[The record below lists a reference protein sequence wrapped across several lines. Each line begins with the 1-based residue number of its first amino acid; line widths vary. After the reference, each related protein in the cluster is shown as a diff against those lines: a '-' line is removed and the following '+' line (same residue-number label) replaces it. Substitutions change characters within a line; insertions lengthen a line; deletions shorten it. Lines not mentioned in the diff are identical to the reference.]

1 MLDNQV
7 SCRLI
12 TAVVLVNR
20 THILNICVILIGVG
34 WASIGEIDKLMLWL
48 MLRLNILGVTIDGSI
63 LDPVM
68 LNDRVSLLKLIRLA
82 GRGAIHSCL
91 LLLTLF

>member
-20 THILNICVILIGVG
+20 THILSICVILIGVS

-48 MLRLNILGVTIDGSI
+48 MLRL
-63 LDPVM
+63 
-68 LNDRVSLLKLIRLA
+68 
-82 GRGAIHSCL
+82 
-91 LLLTLF
+91 